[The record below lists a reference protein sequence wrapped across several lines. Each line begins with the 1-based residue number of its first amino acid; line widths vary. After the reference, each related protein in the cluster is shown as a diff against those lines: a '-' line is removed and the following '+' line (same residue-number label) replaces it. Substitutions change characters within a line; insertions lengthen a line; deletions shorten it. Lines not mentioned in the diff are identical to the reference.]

1 MCLNNA
7 KKITVPEEGIKCY
20 KVAKV
25 VRVEKPDDYGQT
37 VMLESP
43 YQRFKYR
50 VGNTYTI
57 QEQREVEIEDDP
69 WVDGVKRVYGN
80 AYHACA
86 NYEGVFRVLDNVQVQ
101 LFSDK
106 EMAVLECT
114 IPADSRY
121 AYEGMFS
128 NKKGYASSNLRI
140 DRVVPTEELDAELQK
155 CGLTRGGFWLIHFPK
170 IETIKSNE
178 KPEQD

>member
-25 VRVEKPDDYGQT
+25 VHFEKPDDYGDT

-43 YQRFKYR
+43 YQHFKYR
-50 VGNTYTI
+50 VGETYTI
-57 QEQREVEIEDDP
+57 QAQRKPEIEDDP
-69 WVDGVKRVYGN
+69 WNAGVKRVYGN

-86 NYEGVFRVLDNVQVQ
+86 DYEGVLRVLDNIEVQ
-101 LFSDK
+101 LFHEKD
-106 EMAVLECT
+106 MAVLECT

-121 AYEGMFS
+121 AYEGLFS
-128 NKKGYASSNLRI
+128 NRKGYASSNLRI
-140 DRVVPTEELDAELQK
+140 DRVVPPEELDVELEK
-155 CGLTRGGFWLIHFPK
+155 HGLTRKRFWLINFPE
-170 IETIKSNE
+170 IETIKRNE
-178 KPEQD
+178 KPVQD